1 MPDRAVQ
8 YRLEGGSGMSKQPRR
23 RFTPEFK
30 EQAVAGLSGPGATQS
45 DVARELGVTSTHLK
59 TWRLEL

>member
-1 MPDRAVQ
+1 
-8 YRLEGGSGMSKQPRR
+8 MSKQPRR

-45 DVARELGVTSTHLK
+45 DVATEFGVTSTHLK